1 MSLDTLD
8 GKVAIVTGA
17 AHGLGR
23 IHALG
28 LAAEGVKVVVN
39 DLGAAVDGAGSD
51 ESAAQAVVDEI
62 KAAGG
67 DAVAHFG
74 DVANWDAAQ
83 SLIQTAIDS
92 YGDLN
97 ILINNAGFT
106 RDATLFTMTEDQ
118 FDSVVRVHLKGHFCP
133 MKFAAMYW
141 REKSKSSGA
150 RVYGRLISTASE
162 SYLFGAVG
170 QPNYSAAKAGIV
182 SMTMGSAQLLLKYG
196 VTANVILP
204 RARTRMTL
212 QGPIAQMFAKPDDGF
227 DNFAPENASPLFVY
241 LASPEAERVS
251 GQVFIVWGKQVRV
264 VGRPD
269 ANAASFDSD
278 EPWTVAGLHAH
289 LGPYFEKLE
298 PVADG
303 YTLGPA

>member
-1 MSLDTLD
+1 MSLD
-8 GKVAIVTGA
+8 GKIAVVTGA

-28 LAAEGVKVVVN
+28 LAAEGAKVVVN
-39 DLGAAVDGAGSD
+39 DLGATVDGAGTD
-51 ESAAQAVVDEI
+51 ESAAQAVVEEI

-74 DVANWDAAQ
+74 DVANWEAAQ
-83 SLIQTAIDS
+83 SLIQTAVDT

-133 MKFAAMYW
+133 MKFASMYW
-141 REKSKSSGA
+141 RQKSKAEGGP
-150 RVYGRLISTASE
+150 VYGRLISTASE

-182 SMTMGSAQLLLKYG
+182 SMTMGAAQLLLKYG

-212 QGPIAQMFAKPDDGF
+212 QGPTAQMFAKPEEGF

-241 LASPEAERVS
+241 LASPEAQRVS
-251 GQVFIVWGKQVRV
+251 GHVFIVWGKQVRV
-264 VGRPD
+264 VGRPE
-269 ANAASFDSD
+269 ANAASFDN
-278 EPWTVAGLHAH
+278 EVPWTVAGLHDQ

-303 YTLGPA
+303 YTVSPV

>member
-1 MSLDTLD
+1 MSLDALD
-8 GKVAIVTGA
+8 GKVAVVTGA

-28 LAAEGVKVVVN
+28 LAAEGAKVVVN

-83 SLIQTAIDS
+83 SLIQTAIDH

-150 RVYGRLISTASE
+150 QVYGRLISTASE

-212 QGPIAQMFAKPDDGF
+212 QGPTAQMFAKPDDGF

-269 ANAASFDSD
+269 ANAASFDND

-298 PVADG
+298 PVTDG
-303 YTLGPA
+303 YTVSPV

>member
-1 MSLDTLD
+1 MSLD

-28 LAAEGVKVVVN
+28 LAAEGAKVVVN
-39 DLGAAVDGAGSD
+39 DLGATVDGMGTD
-51 ESAAQAVVDEI
+51 ESAAQGVVEEI

-74 DVANWDAAQ
+74 DVADWQSAQ
-83 SLIQTAIDS
+83 SLIQKAVDH

-106 RDATLFTMTEDQ
+106 RDATLFTMTEEQ

-133 MKFAAMYW
+133 MKFAASYW
-141 REKSKSSGA
+141 REKSKAEGGP
-150 RVYGRLISTASE
+150 VFGRLLSTASE

-182 SMTMGSAQLLLKYG
+182 SMTMGAAQLLLKYG

-204 RARTRMTL
+204 RARTRMTM
-212 QGPIAQMFAKPDDGF
+212 QGPTAAMFQKPEDGF

-241 LASPEAERVS
+241 LASPEAQRVS
-251 GQVFIVWGKQVRV
+251 GHVFIVWGKQVRV

-269 ANAASFDSD
+269 ANAASFDN
-278 EPWTVAGLHAH
+278 EVPWTVAGLHDQ

-303 YTLGPA
+303 YTVSPV